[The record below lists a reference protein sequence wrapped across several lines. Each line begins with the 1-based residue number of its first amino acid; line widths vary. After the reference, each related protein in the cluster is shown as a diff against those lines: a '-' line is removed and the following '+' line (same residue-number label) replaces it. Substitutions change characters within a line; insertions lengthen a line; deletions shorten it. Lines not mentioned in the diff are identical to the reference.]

1 MLITDEALNH
11 DKTYEL
17 IGLQISDCSNGM
29 PMAAV
34 TIKHNGEF

>member
-1 MLITDEALNH
+1 MLITDESLNH

-29 PMAAV
+29 PMQQLQLN
-34 TIKHNGEF
+34 IMMK